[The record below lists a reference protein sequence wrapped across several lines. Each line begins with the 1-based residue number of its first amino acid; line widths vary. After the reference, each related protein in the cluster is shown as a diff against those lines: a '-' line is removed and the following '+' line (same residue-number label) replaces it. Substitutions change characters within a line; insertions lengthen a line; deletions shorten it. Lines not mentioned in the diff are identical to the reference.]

1 MFLFSLLLC
10 LPLFPLFESKQFLA
24 EMKSGKHK
32 ILETNNG
39 NGTGNGAQ
47 QELSFH
53 KKNIRKSDHKKVE
66 NAESTT
72 ESHLTTTTDKKSKGE
87 DYFLFGIVC
96 FFIRCP
102 SGKPS
107 ENKPTKPRPTQPPRT
122 TKNPGLGNYD
132 VFYYY
137 FYY

>member
-32 ILETNNG
+32 ILETKYNG
-39 NGTGNGAQ
+39 NGTGNGTQ
-47 QELSFH
+47 QDLSFH
-53 KKNIRKSDHKKVE
+53 KNMAVKNLRKPDHKKVE

-72 ESHLTTTTDKKSKGE
+72 ESHLTTTTDKISKGE

-96 FFIRCP
+96 FFIGCN

-107 ENKPTKPRPTQPPRT
+107 QNKPTQTNRPTN
-122 TKNPGLGNYD
+122 NPGSGNYG
-132 VFYYY
+132 FFIY
-137 FYY
+137 

>member
-53 KKNIRKSDHKKVE
+53 KNMAVKNIRKPDHSKVE
-66 NAESTT
+66 NADRTT
-72 ESHLTTTTDKKSKGE
+72 ESHLTTTDEISNGE

-96 FFIRCP
+96 FFIRCN

-107 ENKPTKPRPTQPPRT
+107 ENKPTKPRPTKPPRT
-122 TKNPGLGNYD
+122 TKNPWSGNYG
-132 VFYYY
+132 FFIY
-137 FYY
+137 

>member
-1 MFLFSLLLC
+1 MFLFTLLLC

-24 EMKSGKHK
+24 EMKSGKHE

-53 KKNIRKSDHKKVE
+53 KNMAVKNIRKPDHSKVE

-72 ESHLTTTTDKKSKGE
+72 ESHLTTTDEISIGE
-87 DYFLFGIVC
+87 DYFPHKSALSC
-96 FFIRCP
+96 RKFFPKTDKTR
-102 SGKPS
+102 K
-107 ENKPTKPRPTQPPRT
+107 EVFD
-122 TKNPGLGNYD
+122 GLP
-132 VFYYY
+132 
-137 FYY
+137 